1 MRFMSTE
8 PAPSRIEAR
17 LSTFDTAMVV
27 FSLVVGIGI
36 FRTPAIVA
44 RAAGS
49 TSLFFT
55 AWLAGGLVSLIG
67 AFVFAEI
74 GSRHPRAGG
83 YYRVVADCY
92 HPTLAFI
99 LNWSQ
104 TISQGASSAG
114 VAVIGAEYLMPVLLP
129 ERYRTPHASLAIAGA
144 TMLLLLTLNYR
155 GIKPGAR
162 TQNLLSMLKIT
173 MISGLALS
181 AFWIYWRLPAH
192 AHVHAQVPVV
202 AGSWAPRF
210 TAAIVPSLFAYGGYQ
225 MTMNLGADL
234 RNAPRRFPI
243 AIGAGMLTVVTLYL
257 LLNLAYYR
265 VLGIDGIASSK
276 LVAAAL
282 SGALFGT
289 PGEVVFSLAVF
300 LSAAGYVN
308 ATILQMPRSLY
319 AMAQDGVLPRAFLR
333 VNPTTQA
340 QEIALLFFG
349 AAMLLPAFVLGT
361 FEKLLNYVI
370 FNDTLTMAIAASTLF
385 VLRRRPAAQPV
396 FSLAGSPFLTAFYVA
411 CLLGVSLRAFTLD
424 PLVSLTGAVIL
435 LTGWPLFLLG
445 RRVFGHTPQ
454 SVEAESRLLC
464 ESERSEKQRG

>member
-1 MRFMSTE
+1 MGTE

-44 RAAGS
+44 RAEGS
-49 TSLFFT
+49 TRLFFT
-55 AWLAGGLVSLIG
+55 AWLAGGFVSLIG
-67 AFVFAEI
+67 ALVFAEI

-92 HPTLAFI
+92 HPTLAFM

-104 TISQGASSAG
+104 IIVQGAGGAG
-114 VAVIGAEYLMPVLLP
+114 VAFIGAEYLMPVLLP
-129 ERYRTPHASLAIAGA
+129 ERYRTAHTSLAIAGA

-155 GIKPGAR
+155 GIRPGAR
-162 TQNLLSMLKIT
+162 TQNLLSMLKIA
-173 MISGLALS
+173 MIAGLALS
-181 AFWIYWRLPAH
+181 ALWIYGRLPAH
-192 AHVHAQVPVV
+192 AQEPLV
-202 AGSWAPRF
+202 AGSSVPRLV
-210 TAAIVPSLFAYGGYQ
+210 AALVPCFYAYGGYQ

-234 RNAPRRFPI
+234 RNPPRHFPV

-257 LLNLAYYR
+257 LLNIAYYH
-265 VLGIDGIASSK
+265 VLGIEGIASSK

-282 SGALFGT
+282 SRALFGG
-289 PGEVVFSLAVF
+289 PGEVVFSLAVL
-300 LSAAGYVN
+300 LSAAGFVN

-319 AMAQDGVLPRAFLR
+319 AMAQDGALPRAFLR
-333 VNPTTQA
+333 VNPGTQT

-370 FNDTLTMAIAASTLF
+370 FSDTLTIVASTLF
-385 VLRRRPAAQPV
+385 VLRRRAAAQSV
-396 FSLAGSPFLTAFYVA
+396 FALPALPLLAALYIA
-411 CLLGVSLRAFTLD
+411 CLLAVSFRVFTLD
-424 PLVSLTGAVIL
+424 PFVSLSGAIIL
-435 LTGWPLFLLG
+435 LTGWPLFWLG
-445 RRVFGHTPQ
+445 RRVFGHATQ
-454 SVEAESRLLC
+454 SVEPEGRAAP
-464 ESERSEKQRG
+464 ESEG